1 MNEVKTGL
9 IAKNLL
15 PVILALMLGASLAT
29 NVFLT
34 LGGETCRGEPALLFS
49 SFPIWLFSQGQRR
62 GLGFLTVE
70 EGRLAPF
77 GCCGWLKV

>member
-29 NVFLT
+29 NVFLMRGAAGAVQEEAEAVPCEGFWCT
-34 LGGETCRGEPALLFS
+34 LTS
-49 SFPIWLFSQGQRR
+49 WD
-62 GLGFLTVE
+62 
-70 EGRLAPF
+70 
-77 GCCGWLKV
+77 